1 MINLT
6 KTRVNRVNAAVC
18 QERKVKSKVNSQ
30 RYLSP
35 LNTTPAIG
43 SGFPSFFLGI
53 PLADSTMT
61 RSISIKTKV
70 YSEKRVI
77 FRLEREREREEQTSE
92 RELRGTVWKERGAD
106 PGGQPLS

>member
-1 MINLT
+1 
-6 KTRVNRVNAAVC
+6 
-18 QERKVKSKVNSQ
+18 
-30 RYLSP
+30 
-35 LNTTPAIG
+35 
-43 SGFPSFFLGI
+43 
-53 PLADSTMT
+53 MT